1 MKKTLLLLTLSVGIS
16 GFSQTT
22 VYTEDFETGN
32 SFTMNTS
39 DLGAANTNNTWL
51 MNNTYA
57 GGSGTLMCLGI
68 PLNFTVAATPS
79 QPGGITGSPNSNYMH
94 IASQAAISNGIN
106 NASYVPADGTCFF
119 AETNFSK
126 MTAPISTTGLT
137 DISFDFWYICGGS
150 ADAFGEVY
158 YSLDG
163 GSTWILKQSTLNNTS
178 VWTQLSL
185 TDAGWDNQASILFA
199 FRFVNNTATAG
210 AEPSFSVD
218 QIEVISNPSACT
230 ETTSSITETVCD
242 SYTSPSGNYTWTTS
256 NTYMDTIPNAAGC
269 DSVITIDLT
278 VNYATTGTDVQ
289 SACDSYTWIDGN
301 TYTASN
307 NTAIHILTNAAGCDS
322 TVTLD
327 LTINN
332 STTGTDMQTAC
343 DSYTWIDGNTYTSD
357 NNTATHT
364 LMNAAGCDSVVTLDL
379 TINTVDPSISQSG
392 IMLTANESGATY
404 AWIDCNTMTLISG
417 ETGQSYTATAN
428 GDYAGI
434 VTVGNCTDTSACA
447 TVNTVGIDEY
457 QQSALVRVYPN
468 PSNGLFSIELSKN
481 AAVEITDLTGKSI
494 LNQNYTSGQHNVDL
508 TNYSNGIY
516 LVKVRG
522 SGVVSTTKIIKH

>member
-1 MKKTLLLLTLSVGIS
+1 M
-16 GFSQTT
+16 
-22 VYTEDFETGN
+22 
-32 SFTMNTS
+32 
-39 DLGAANTNNTWL
+39 
-51 MNNTYA
+51 
-57 GGSGTLMCLGI
+57 
-68 PLNFTVAATPS
+68 
-79 QPGGITGSPNSNYMH
+79 
-94 IASQAAISNGIN
+94 
-106 NASYVPADGTCFF
+106 
-119 AETNFSK
+119 
-126 MTAPISTTGLT
+126 
-137 DISFDFWYICGGS
+137 
-150 ADAFGEVY
+150 
-158 YSLDG
+158 
-163 GSTWILKQSTLNNTS
+163 KQSTLNNTS

-185 TDAGWDNQASILFA
+185 TDAAWDNQASILFA

-230 ETTSSITETVCD
+230 ETTSSISETVCE
-242 SYTSPSGNYTWTTS
+242 SYTSPSGNYTWTSS

-278 VNYATTGTDVQ
+278 INNATIGTDVQ

-307 NTAIHILTNAAGCDS
+307 NTATHILTNAAGCDS

-417 ETGQSYTATAN
+417 ETSQSYTATAN
-428 GDYAGI
+428 GDYAAI
-434 VTVGNCTDTSACA
+434 VTAGNCTDTSACA
-447 TVNTVGIDEY
+447 TVNTVGIEEH

-481 AAVEITDLTGKSI
+481 AAVEITNLTGKSI

-522 SGVVSTTKIIKH
+522 NGVVSTTKIIKH

>member
-1 MKKTLLLLTLSVGIS
+1 TIGLSS
-16 GFSQTT
+16 FSQTT
-22 VYTEDFETGN
+22 VYTEDFESGN

-51 MNNTYA
+51 MNNTYT
-57 GGSGTLMCLGI
+57 GGSGTFMCLGF
-68 PLNFTVAATPS
+68 PFNFTVPNTPS

-94 IASQAAISNGIN
+94 IAAQAAISSGIN
-106 NASYVPADGTCFF
+106 CASYIPADGTCVLT
-119 AETNFSK
+119 ESNFTK

-137 DISFDFWYICGGS
+137 GISFDFWYICGGS
-150 ADAFGEVY
+150 ANAFGEVY

-163 GSTWILKQSTLNNTS
+163 GSTWILKQSTLNNTAT
-178 VWTQLSL
+178 WTQLSL
-185 TDAGWDNQASILFA
+185 TDAAWDNQASLLFA

-210 AEPSFSVD
+210 ADPGFSVD

-230 ETTSSITETVCD
+230 ETTSSITETACET
-242 SYTSPSGNYTWTTS
+242 YTSPSGNYTWTSS

-278 VNYATTGTDVQ
+278 INNATIGTDVQ

-307 NTAIHILTNAAGCDS
+307 NTATHILTNAAGCDS

-364 LMNAAGCDSVVTLDL
+364 LMNAVGCDSVVT
-379 TINTVDPSISQSG
+379 
-392 IMLTANESGATY
+392 
-404 AWIDCNTMTLISG
+404 
-417 ETGQSYTATAN
+417 
-428 GDYAGI
+428 
-434 VTVGNCTDTSACA
+434 
-447 TVNTVGIDEY
+447 
-457 QQSALVRVYPN
+457 
-468 PSNGLFSIELSKN
+468 
-481 AAVEITDLTGKSI
+481 
-494 LNQNYTSGQHNVDL
+494 
-508 TNYSNGIY
+508 
-516 LVKVRG
+516 
-522 SGVVSTTKIIKH
+522 